1 MITEILIFFMS
12 IIHFMSNP
20 ITLELSNY
28 KYLSP
33 MLVINDDINNWIRIL
48 LFNYFHQ
55 DNVHLILNMIIFY
68 KIGKNIEERL
78 KVLNY
83 ASLIFNL
90 SILVGLLILIIRLIL
105 FLITENRYYYNHNI
119 IGFSGV
125 LYSLTYIF
133 LYNIHYNHILVIQH
147 IFYEFV
153 LNYVLFPEAS
163 MIAHISG
170 ILIGILIAPIIC

>member
-1 MITEILIFFMS
+1 MS

-33 MLVINDDINNWIRIL
+33 MLVINDDINNWLRIL

-90 SILVGLLILIIRLIL
+90 SILVGLLILIIRIIL

-133 LYNIHYNHILVIQH
+133 LYNIHYNHIIVIQQ

-153 LNYVLFPEAS
+153 INYLLFPEAS

-170 ILIGILIAPIIC
+170 IFIGILIAPIIC